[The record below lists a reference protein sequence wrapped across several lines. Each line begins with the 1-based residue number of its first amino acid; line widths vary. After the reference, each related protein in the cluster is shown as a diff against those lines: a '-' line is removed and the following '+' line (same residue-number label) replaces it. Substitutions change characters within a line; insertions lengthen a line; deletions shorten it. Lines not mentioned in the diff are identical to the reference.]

1 MEKNYTEKKESNT
14 RKILLNIFVIIT
26 PLITLALFVGAGF
39 YLGYV
44 PKVTGSV
51 GGYFMTTGSTDTEYI
66 FRLKRA
72 IGIWLIGLAISLLVF
87 LICVLIRK
95 IYLCSKS
102 KIEE

>member
-66 FRLKRA
+66 FRLKQA
-72 IGIWLIGLAISLLVF
+72 IGIWLIGLAFSILVLLVC
-87 LICVLIRK
+87 ILIRK
-95 IYLCSKS
+95 LYLKPTT
-102 KIEE
+102 K